1 MNATVATL
9 IYVVSIACLFFL
21 NRDNS
26 SQTSKALWLP
36 VIYLWVLGSRPVSF
50 WLGVPPPDVGAIMLD
65 GSPIDGAFFGILL
78 IAALCVLVHRGRR
91 VLNFFSAI
99 KPVLAYFLFCLF
111 SVLWSDFPGVA
122 CKRWVKAI
130 GDLAMIFIVL
140 TDKQPV
146 AALSRLFSRTAFILV
161 PISLLFIK
169 YYPILGRTYDPWTGR
184 QMFTG
189 LTRDKNLLGVITFV
203 LLLGTVWRVLA
214 LLRSDVVPR
223 HRGRILLA
231 QGTLFAIGIY
241 LLMIANS
248 VTSLVSFALG
258 TTLMLATSIP
268 LMRRRAAAVHALVLV
283 LVVAVSSI
291 MLLGGGAS
299 AASAL
304 GRDPTL
310 TGRTDIWAAVIPL
323 VPNPLVG
330 AGFESF
336 WLNQGVHDKLWQ
348 IMPGL
353 PLNEA
358 HDGYI
363 EVYLELGLVGIGLIA
378 FILIDGYRRAV
389 AAFHR
394 DPAWGGLLIAY
405 TVSAAVYSITEAGFR
420 MMGPIWIF
428 LLLAVVAS
436 GGIASGV
443 VAKSSKSRG
452 MVGRPTRGLPT
463 EKWVAVREGM
473 RSN

>member
-1 MNATVATL
+1 MNASVANL
-9 IYVVSIACLFFL
+9 IYAFGIAGLFFL
-21 NRDNS
+21 NRDDS
-26 SQTSKALWLP
+26 VRTSKGLWLP

-50 WLGVPPPDVGAIMLD
+50 WLGVPPPEVGAIMLD

-78 IAALCVLVHRGRR
+78 IAALWVLVHRGRR
-91 VLNFFSAI
+91 VLNFLRASWPI
-99 KPVLAYFLFCLF
+99 LAYFSFCLL

-130 GDLAMIFIVL
+130 GDLVMVLVVL

-169 YYPILGRTYDPWTGR
+169 YYPYLGRTYDPWTGR

-189 LTRDKNLLGVITFV
+189 LTADKNLLGVITFV
-203 LLLGTVWRVLA
+203 LLLGAVWRVLA
-214 LLRSDVVPR
+214 LLRSDVVPP

-231 QGTLFAIGIY
+231 QGALLAIGIY
-241 LLMIANS
+241 LLIIADS
-248 VTSLVSFALG
+248 ITSTVTFTLG
-258 TTLMLATSIP
+258 TGLMLAMSLRI
-268 LMRRRAAAVHALVLV
+268 MRRHAAAVHVLV
-283 LVVAVSSI
+283 LFLVVLVSSI

-299 AASAL
+299 AAQAL
-304 GRDPTL
+304 GRNPTL
-310 TGRTDIWAAVIPL
+310 TGRTDIWADVIPL

-336 WLNQGVHDKLWQ
+336 WLSAGVHEKLWEM
-348 IMPGL
+348 IPGL

-363 EVYLELGLVGIGLIA
+363 EVYLELGLVGVGLIA

-389 AAFHR
+389 AAFR
-394 DPAWGGLLIAY
+394 RAPTWGSLLIAY
-405 TVSAAVYSITEAGFR
+405 TVSATVYSITEAGFR

-436 GGIASGV
+436 GSIVSGIV
-443 VAKSSKSRG
+443 VEPSKSRG
-452 MVGRPTRGLPT
+452 VTGPPARRLATK
-463 EKWVAVREGM
+463 KWVAAQARVR
-473 RSN
+473 SI